1 MKKILSIV
9 AIAALLGGTT
19 ASAAAIN
26 KNSQNDI
33 AEVAEIRADLEK
45 TYGKDWDD
53 KLEAMYGDDWD
64 KELEAKYG
72 DDWDDIDDNHD
83 ND

>member
-26 KNSQNDI
+26 KSSQND
-33 AEVAEIRADLEK
+33 AAKVAEIRADLEK